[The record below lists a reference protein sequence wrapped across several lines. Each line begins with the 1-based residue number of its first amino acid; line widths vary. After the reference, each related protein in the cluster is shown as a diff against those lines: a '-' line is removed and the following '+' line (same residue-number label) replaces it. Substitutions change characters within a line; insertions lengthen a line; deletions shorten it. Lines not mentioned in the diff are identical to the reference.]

1 MLTSG
6 KRTLKRLKM
15 KILITSNSHQ
25 HYGRVGE
32 ITAKGK
38 DDSYIVHIPN
48 KDGGIQ
54 TSVKEKEFK
63 DITTSNRADFQ
74 NFN

>member
-1 MLTSG
+1 MLIGG
-6 KRTLKRLKM
+6 KRILKRLKM
-15 KILITSNSHQ
+15 KILITSNSHK

-38 DDSYIVHIPN
+38 DGSYIVRIPN
-48 KDGGIQ
+48 KDGSIQ
-54 TSVKEKEFK
+54 TSVKEKQFK
-63 DITTSNRADFQ
+63 DITTSDLADFQ